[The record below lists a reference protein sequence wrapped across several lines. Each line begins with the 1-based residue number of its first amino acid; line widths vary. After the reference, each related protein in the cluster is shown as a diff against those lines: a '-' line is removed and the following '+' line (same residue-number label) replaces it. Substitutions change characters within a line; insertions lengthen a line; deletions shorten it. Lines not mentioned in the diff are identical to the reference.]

1 MREPV
6 YQGTIIEAQ
15 GLVRRFDTGNSQVFA
30 LRDVDLKVLRGE
42 FLIIK
47 GRSGS
52 GKTTLLNI
60 LGGLDRPTNGTVLLE
75 GQDITA
81 ISETQMTEL
90 RRHSIGYV
98 FQSYGLIPLLS
109 AYENVELPL
118 RINGVPRRDRRQRT
132 EEVLDMVDLGNRS
145 RHRPYE
151 LSGGEQQRVSI
162 ARALVTRPSV
172 VLADEPTGDLDSAT
186 GLAVATLMKDLGK
199 RQGVTIIVATH
210 DPTMARMG
218 DRIMEMVDGT
228 FISGS

>member
-1 MREPV
+1 MRERP
-6 YQGTIIEAQ
+6 YQGTIIEAR
-15 GLVRRFDTGNSQVFA
+15 GLVRRFDTGSSQVFA
-30 LRDVDLKVLRGE
+30 LRDVDLNVLRGE

-60 LGGLDRPTNGTVLLE
+60 LGGLDRPNSGSVLLE
-75 GQDITA
+75 GQDITG

-90 RRHSIGYV
+90 RRHTIGYV

-118 RINGVPRRDRRQRT
+118 RINGVPGQKRRQLT
-132 EEVLDMVDLGNRS
+132 QEALDTVGLGNRS
-145 RHRPYE
+145 KHRPYE

-162 ARALVTRPSV
+162 ARALVARPSV
-172 VLADEPTGDLDSAT
+172 ILADEPTGDLDSAT

-199 RQGVTIIVATH
+199 QQGVTIVIATAPH
-210 DPTMARMG
+210 
-218 DRIMEMVDGT
+218 
-228 FISGS
+228 

>member
-1 MREPV
+1 MSE
-6 YQGTIIEAQ
+6 GTIIEAQ
-15 GLVRRFDTGNSQVFA
+15 GLVRRFDTGGSQVFA
-30 LRDVDLKVLRGE
+30 LRGVDLKVLRGE
-42 FLIIK
+42 FLIIR

-60 LGGLDRPTNGTVLLE
+60 LGGLDRPNSGSVLLE
-75 GQDITA
+75 GQDITG

-90 RRHSIGYV
+90 RRYTIGYV

-118 RINGVPRRDRRQRT
+118 RINGVSGQKRRQLT
-132 EEVLDMVDLGNRS
+132 QEVLDMVGLGNRS
-145 RHRPYE
+145 KHRPYE

-172 VLADEPTGDLDSAT
+172 VLADEPTGDLDSTT

-199 RQGVTIIVATH
+199 QQGVTSVIATH
-210 DPTMARMG
+210 DPNMARVG
-218 DRIMEMVDGT
+218 DRVMEMVDGT
-228 FISGS
+228 FISGT